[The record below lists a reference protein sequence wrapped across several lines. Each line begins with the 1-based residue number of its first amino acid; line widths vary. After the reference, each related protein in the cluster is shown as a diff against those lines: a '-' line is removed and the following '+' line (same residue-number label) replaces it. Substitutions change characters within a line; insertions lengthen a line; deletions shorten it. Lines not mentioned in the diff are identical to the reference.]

1 MVKADNMIRETKDAF
16 EAILANLYQ
25 KDLMDADA
33 EMKVYDLML
42 KADGITGEKIIEKG
56 SDGDEK

>member
-1 MVKADNMIRETKDAF
+1 
-16 EAILANLYQ
+16 
-25 KDLMDADA
+25 MDADA

-42 KADGITGEKIIEKG
+42 KADGITGDKIIEKG